1 MQYKTLLDYS
11 IIETLKDEFERIHTG
26 LWILDFDPKAPHAL
40 LGPFDSIASAHDNR
54 DYLWNYGDRYGRY
67 LWLVSP
73 RTANLI
79 LAHRLEIQHIEASL
93 DTLPMEVVSMK
104 IKIVNR
110 NEWLR
115 IPQKRVLK

>member
-11 IIETLKDEFERIHTG
+11 IIDTLREEFEVLHTG
-26 LWILDFDPKAPHAL
+26 LWMLDLNPKASRAL
-40 LGPFDSIASAHDNR
+40 LGPYDSIASAHDNR

-73 RTANLI
+73 RTSHLI
-79 LAHRLEIQHIEASL
+79 LTHRLDIQHIEASL

-104 IKIVNR
+104 IKITNR
-110 NEWLR
+110 IEWLK
-115 IPQKRVLK
+115 ITQKRVLK

>member
-11 IIETLKDEFERIHTG
+11 IIDTLKDEFEVLHTG
-26 LWILDFDPKAPHAL
+26 LWMLDLNPKASRAL
-40 LGPFDSIASAHDNR
+40 LGPYDSIASAHDNR

-73 RTANLI
+73 RTSHLI
-79 LAHRLEIQHIEASL
+79 LTHRLDIQHIEASL

-104 IKIVNR
+104 IKITNR
-110 NEWLR
+110 NEWIK